1 MRKEGEDKRESE
13 EQKDREI
20 EGGKK
25 KTRKK
30 RK

>member
-25 KTRKK
+25 TRKK